1 MDKPEHAFF
10 KSESRISPVDIVL
23 RYGKINPWELYF
35 KLAEHKNFEA
45 AKAVFDRWDDDFV
58 KESDRYLITRFVHS
72 EWAKEERPLYIAH
85 CYLMKL
91 IRDRNVRDEWA
102 VEEDDEEDVKTL
114 RRLSGI
120 LPRIDIDGHDFI
132 VDWKLR
138 EMREAANP
146 ANKIDIR
153 QMEATRFNDGYMAFY
168 HMKDKALVTIP
179 GDITVLPENV
189 MLLRIPHELKLDP
202 LAAALDRGFDEL
214 ALLNGNPVR
223 ESLKAEF
230 SELKYTDLPEII
242 ERNLQGIRAG
252 GIETVQGRKKS
263 I

>member
-1 MDKPEHAFF
+1 MEKPEDAFF

-146 ANKIDIR
+146 SNRIDIR
-153 QMEATRFNDGYMAFY
+153 KMESTLFNDGYSGFY
-168 HMKDKALVTIP
+168 HLGRKELVSIP
-179 GDITVLPENV
+179 DDITELPEQV
-189 MLLRIPHELKLDP
+189 MLLIIPHELKLDP
-202 LAAALDRGFDEL
+202 LAVASERGLDEL

-223 ESLKAEF
+223 ESHKAYMW
-230 SELKYTDLPEII
+230 ELQHTDLPKII
-242 ERNLQGIRAG
+242 ERNLGNIREDNVE
-252 GIETVQGRKKS
+252 ITPKR
-263 I
+263 

>member
-1 MDKPEHAFF
+1 M
-10 KSESRISPVDIVL
+10 DIVL
-23 RYGKINPWELYF
+23 RYGEINPWELYF

-102 VEEDDEEDVKTL
+102 VEEDDEEDVRTL
-114 RRLSGI
+114 GRLSGVF
-120 LPRIDIDGHDFI
+120 PHIDIDGHDFI

-146 ANKIDIR
+146 SNRIDIR
-153 QMEATRFNDGYMAFY
+153 QMESTRFNDGYMGFY
-168 HMKDKALVTIP
+168 HLGRKELVTIP
-179 GDITVLPENV
+179 DDITELPEQV
-189 MLLRIPHELKLDP
+189 MLLIIPDELKLDP
-202 LAAALDRGFDEL
+202 LAAAIDRGLDEL

-223 ESLKAEF
+223 KSHKAYFWDLEST
-230 SELKYTDLPEII
+230 ELPQII
-242 ERNLQGIRAG
+242 EQNLKHKHEG
-252 GIETVQGRKKS
+252 GVEIAPKRQNS